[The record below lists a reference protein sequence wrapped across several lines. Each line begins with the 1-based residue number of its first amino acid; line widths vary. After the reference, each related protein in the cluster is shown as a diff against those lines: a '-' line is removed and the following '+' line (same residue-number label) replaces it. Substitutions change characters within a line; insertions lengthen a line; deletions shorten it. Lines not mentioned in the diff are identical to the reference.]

1 MNGADSVELL
11 ISEIGKNM
19 KNITDTFAL
28 IGLIYVGKL
37 SFECISNGLYGF
49 KTYFLPK
56 LLKNDKWLKSLGG
69 WAIITGCARGIGLA
83 YARELA
89 KRGFNLIL
97 IDQNDEQLQKV
108 STTLGFIYKQIIT
121 LF

>member
-1 MNGADSVELL
+1 MNGVDSVELL

-37 SFECISNGLYGF
+37 SFKCISNGLYGF
-49 KTYFLPK
+49 KTYLLPK
-56 LLKNDKWLKSLGG
+56 LITNDKWLKSMGD
-69 WAIITGCARGIGLA
+69 WAIITGCTHGIGLA

-97 IDQNDEQLQKV
+97 IARNDDLLQKV
-108 STTLGFIYKQIIT
+108 SINLGTIT
-121 LF
+121 F